1 MTRKRILIVAAV
13 LAVPALALAWWL
25 GSPLFIDRAVD
36 EEFPFSA
43 DATVPAGMTRA
54 QIEQTMATIAMLDGE
69 TMDEAMPAMA
79 AATPAMSEETP
90 GAAPAATPNAPAAPA
105 DPADPAAEKSGMF
118 RDADSFHRGEG
129 SATVYR
135 LADGSRVLRFEDFRV
150 TNGPDLRVLLVAH
163 PDPQGRSDV
172 QNSANVELD
181 RLKGNVGNQ
190 NYPIPPDVSPD
201 DYESVVIYCRPFQV
215 VFSVAPLSAG

>member
-1 MTRKRILIVAAV
+1 MTRKRILIAAAV

-25 GSPLFIDRAVD
+25 GSPLFIDRAVN
-36 EEFPFSA
+36 EEFPLSA
-43 DATVPAGMTRA
+43 DAAVPAGMTRA
-54 QIEQTMATIAMLDGE
+54 QVEQTMATMAMLDGE
-69 TMDEAMPAMA
+69 TMDEAMPSM
-79 AATPAMSEETP
+79 PAM
-90 GAAPAATPNAPAAPA
+90 PAAPPGAPSA
-105 DPADPAAEKSGMF
+105 DAPMVVKRGMF
-118 RDADSFHRGEG
+118 RDADGFHRGEG

-135 LADGSRVLRFEDFRV
+135 LADGSHTLRFEDFRV

-172 QNSANVELD
+172 QDSASVELD

-190 NYPIPPDVSPD
+190 NYPIPPDVSLG

>member
-1 MTRKRILIVAAV
+1 MTRKRILIAAAV

-36 EEFPFSA
+36 EEFPLTA
-43 DATVPAGMTRA
+43 DVAIPAGMTRA
-54 QIEQTMATIAMLDGE
+54 QVERTMETMAMLPGAA
-69 TMDEAMPAMA
+69 MDEAMPAA
-79 AATPAMSEETP
+79 APDA
-90 GAAPAATPNAPAAPA
+90 GAASDADADAPEAEAPAERAPVVV
-105 DPADPAAEKSGMF
+105 KRGMF
-118 RDADSFHRGEG
+118 RDADVFHRGEG
-129 SATVYR
+129 SATLYR
-135 LADGSRVLRFEDFRV
+135 LADGSHTLRFEDFRV

-172 QNSANVELD
+172 RNSANVELD

-190 NYPIPPDVSPD
+190 NYPLPPDVSPD

>member
-1 MTRKRILIVAAV
+1 MTRKRILIAIAV

-36 EEFPFSA
+36 EEFPLTA
-43 DATVPAGMTRA
+43 DAAIPAGMTRA
-54 QIEQTMATIAMLDGE
+54 QVERTMETMAMLPGE
-69 TMDEAMPAMA
+69 AMDEAMPAA
-79 AATPAMSEETP
+79 APDADAASDADAPDA
-90 GAAPAATPNAPAAPA
+90 AAPAERAPVVV
-105 DPADPAAEKSGMF
+105 KRGMF
-118 RDADSFHRGEG
+118 RDADGFHRGDG
-129 SATVYR
+129 SATLYR
-135 LADGSRVLRFEDFRV
+135 LADGSHTLRFEDFRV

-163 PDPQGRSDV
+163 PDPGGRSDV
-172 QNSANVELD
+172 RDSANVELD

-190 NYPIPPDVSPD
+190 NYPLPPDVSPD

>member
-1 MTRKRILIVAAV
+1 MTRKRILIAAAV

-36 EEFPFSA
+36 EAFPHSA
-43 DATVPAGMTRA
+43 DAVVPAAMTRT
-54 QIEQTMATIAMLDGE
+54 QVEQTMATMAMLEGA
-69 TMDEAMPAMA
+69 TMDEAMPSMPA
-79 AATPAMSEETP
+79 AAMDETMPATP
-90 GAAPAATPNAPAAPA
+90 GAPPA
-105 DPADPAAEKSGMF
+105 DAPMVVKRGMF
-118 RDADSFHRGEG
+118 RDADGFHQGDG

-135 LADGSRVLRFEDFRV
+135 LADGSHTLRFEDFRV

-172 QNSANVELD
+172 QNSPSVELD

-190 NYPIPPDVSPD
+190 NYPIPADVSLA

>member
-1 MTRKRILIVAAV
+1 MTRKRILIAIAV

-36 EEFPFSA
+36 EEFPLTA
-43 DATVPAGMTRA
+43 DAAIPAGMTRA
-54 QIEQTMATIAMLDGE
+54 QVERTMETMAMLPGEAME
-69 TMDEAMPAMA
+69 EAMPA
-79 AATPAMSEETP
+79 
-90 GAAPAATPNAPAAPA
+90 AAPDAEAPAERAPVA
-105 DPADPAAEKSGMF
+105 VKRGMF
-118 RDADSFHRGEG
+118 RDADGFHRGEG
-129 SATVYR
+129 SATLYR
-135 LADGSRVLRFEDFRV
+135 LADGSHTLRFEDFRV

-163 PDPQGRSDV
+163 PDPGGRSDV
-172 QNSANVELD
+172 RDSANVELD

-190 NYPIPPDVSPD
+190 NYPLPPDVSPD

>member
-1 MTRKRILIVAAV
+1 MTRKRILIAAAV
-13 LAVPALALAWWL
+13 LAAPALALAWWL

-36 EEFPFSA
+36 EAFPHSA
-43 DATVPAGMTRA
+43 DAVVPAAMTRT
-54 QIEQTMATIAMLDGE
+54 QVEQTMATMAMLEGA
-69 TMDEAMPAMA
+69 TMDEAMPSMA
-79 AATPAMSEETP
+79 AATMDEATP
-90 GAAPAATPNAPAAPA
+90 GATPAAAPVVV
-105 DPADPAAEKSGMF
+105 KRGMF
-118 RDADSFHRGEG
+118 RDADGFHQGDG

-135 LADGSRVLRFEDFRV
+135 LADGSHTLRFEDFRV

-172 QNSANVELD
+172 QNSPSVELD

-190 NYPIPPDVSPD
+190 NYPIPADVELD

>member
-1 MTRKRILIVAAV
+1 MTRKRILIAA
-13 LAVPALALAWWL
+13 AVPALALAWWL

-36 EEFPFSA
+36 EAFPHSA
-43 DATVPAGMTRA
+43 DAVVPAAMTRE
-54 QIEQTMATIAMLDGE
+54 QVEQTMATMAMLEGA

-79 AATPAMSEETP
+79 AATMDEATPATP
-90 GAAPAATPNAPAAPA
+90 GAPPAAAPVIV
-105 DPADPAAEKSGMF
+105 KRGMF
-118 RDADSFHRGEG
+118 RDADGFHQGDG

-135 LADGSRVLRFEDFRV
+135 LADGSHTLRFEDFRV
-150 TNGPDLRVLLVAH
+150 MNGPDLRVLLVAH

-172 QNSANVELD
+172 QNSPSVELD

-190 NYPIPPDVSPD
+190 NYPIPADVSLG

>member
-1 MTRKRILIVAAV
+1 MTRKRILIAIAV

-36 EEFPFSA
+36 EEFPLTA
-43 DATVPAGMTRA
+43 DAAIPAGMTRA
-54 QIEQTMATIAMLDGE
+54 QVERTMETMAMLPGE
-69 TMDEAMPAMA
+69 AMDEAMPA
-79 AATPAMSEETP
+79 
-90 GAAPAATPNAPAAPA
+90 AAPDADAASDAGADAPDAEAPAERAPA
-105 DPADPAAEKSGMF
+105 VVKRGMF
-118 RDADSFHRGEG
+118 RDADGFHRGEG
-129 SATVYR
+129 SATLYR
-135 LADGSRVLRFEDFRV
+135 LADGSHTLRFEDFRV

-163 PDPQGRSDV
+163 PDPGGRSDV
-172 QNSANVELD
+172 RDSANVELD

-190 NYPIPPDVSPD
+190 NYPLPPDVSPD

>member
-1 MTRKRILIVAAV
+1 MTRKRILIAAAV

-36 EEFPFSA
+36 EEFPLTA
-43 DATVPAGMTRA
+43 DAAIPAGMTRA
-54 QIEQTMATIAMLDGE
+54 QVEQTMETMAMLDGDA
-69 TMDEAMPAMA
+69 MDEAMPAA
-79 AATPAMSEETP
+79 APDADTS
-90 GAAPAATPNAPAAPA
+90 APAAEAPSER
-105 DPADPAAEKSGMF
+105 DPVVVKRGMF
-118 RDADSFHRGEG
+118 RDADGFHRGEG
-129 SATVYR
+129 SATLYR
-135 LADGSRVLRFEDFRV
+135 LADGSHTLRFEDFRV

-163 PDPQGRSDV
+163 PDPQGRGDV
-172 QNSANVELD
+172 RDSANVELD

-190 NYPIPPDVSPD
+190 NYPLPPDVSPG

>member
-1 MTRKRILIVAAV
+1 MTRKRILIAAAV

-36 EEFPFSA
+36 EEFPLSA
-43 DATVPAGMTRA
+43 NAAIPAGMTQA
-54 QIEQTMATIAMLDGE
+54 QVEQTMATIAMLDGE

-79 AATPAMSEETP
+79 DAMSSATSAMADATPH
-90 GAAPAATPNAPAAPA
+90 APAATAPPA
-105 DPADPAAEKSGMF
+105 DAPVSVKRGMF
-118 RDADSFHRGEG
+118 RDADGFHRGEG
-129 SATVYR
+129 SATIYR

-172 QNSANVELD
+172 QNSASVELD
-181 RLKGNVGNQ
+181 RLKGNVGSQ

-201 DYESVVIYCRPFQV
+201 DYGSVVIYCRPFQV

>member
-1 MTRKRILIVAAV
+1 MTRKRILIAAAV

-36 EEFPFSA
+36 EAFPHSA
-43 DATVPAGMTRA
+43 DAVVPAAMTRT
-54 QIEQTMATIAMLDGE
+54 QVEQTMATMAMLEGA
-69 TMDEAMPAMA
+69 TMDEAMPA
-79 AATPAMSEETP
+79 TP
-90 GAAPAATPNAPAAPA
+90 GAPPAAAPVIV
-105 DPADPAAEKSGMF
+105 KRGMF
-118 RDADSFHRGEG
+118 RDADGFHQGDG
-129 SATVYR
+129 SATIYR
-135 LADGSRVLRFEDFRV
+135 LADGSHTLRFEDFRV

-172 QNSANVELD
+172 QNSPSVELD

-190 NYPIPPDVSPD
+190 NYPIPADVSLG

>member
-1 MTRKRILIVAAV
+1 MTRKRILIAIAV

-36 EEFPFSA
+36 EEFPLTA
-43 DATVPAGMTRA
+43 DAAIPAGMTRA
-54 QIEQTMATIAMLDGE
+54 QVERTMETMAMLPGE
-69 TMDEAMPAMA
+69 AMDEAMPA
-79 AATPAMSEETP
+79 
-90 GAAPAATPNAPAAPA
+90 AAPDADAASDADADAPDAEAPAERAPA
-105 DPADPAAEKSGMF
+105 VVKRGMF
-118 RDADSFHRGEG
+118 RDADGFHRGEG
-129 SATVYR
+129 SATLYR
-135 LADGSRVLRFEDFRV
+135 LADGSHTLRFEDFRV

-163 PDPQGRSDV
+163 PDPGGRSDV
-172 QNSANVELD
+172 RDNANVELD

-190 NYPIPPDVSPD
+190 NYPLPPDVSPD

>member
-1 MTRKRILIVAAV
+1 MTRKRILIAIAV

-36 EEFPFSA
+36 EEFPLTA
-43 DATVPAGMTRA
+43 DAAIPAGMTRA
-54 QIEQTMATIAMLDGE
+54 QVERTMETMAMLPGE
-69 TMDEAMPAMA
+69 AMDEAMPA
-79 AATPAMSEETP
+79 
-90 GAAPAATPNAPAAPA
+90 AAPDADAPDAGAPAERAPVVV
-105 DPADPAAEKSGMF
+105 KRGMF
-118 RDADSFHRGEG
+118 RDADGFHRGEG

-135 LADGSRVLRFEDFRV
+135 LADGSHTLRFEDFRV

-163 PDPQGRSDV
+163 PDPGGRSDV
-172 QNSANVELD
+172 RDSANVELD

-190 NYPIPPDVSPD
+190 NYPLPPDVSPD

-215 VFSVAPLSAG
+215 VFSVAPLSAR